1 MPILHW
7 LTRDADLRTAAQVP
21 FRLLT
26 EEPALSHGQGED
38 GLLVQGDNL
47 QALKALLP
55 FYAGRVKCIYI
66 DPPYNTKSAVSIHF
80 DDNLKHAQWLGMI
93 TPRLMLLREFLSENG
108 TIWVS
113 IDDNEGHYLKVVMDE
128 VFGRKNFIN
137 HIAVKMKLAAGA
149 SGGGEDKRLKKNIE
163 HLLVYSKNSDSAV
176 GFKKFNDYFVETDL
190 MEMIE
195 EMKSAGKSWK
205 YTSIARGWGKP
216 IAHKVLQ
223 TGTGEDLQ
231 TIKYTGLQRTTIN
244 AVCREEGITERE
256 AYRKYF
262 DCVFSDT
269 NAQTSIRTRVIDHY
283 QYLDNEEVIETQYTP
298 KSGRE
303 KGRKV
308 SHYYISPTIRRVIWL
323 KDTAEKRVDSIIMRE
338 KLGTYWKGFSLNNLT
353 KEGEVEFANSK
364 KPEAL
369 IQRIL
374 HIATNP
380 GDLVLDSFLGSGTTA
395 AVAHKM
401 GRRWIGVEMGG
412 HARTHCATRLRKVI
426 DGEQGGISKDVG
438 WQGGGGFRFVTL
450 GPRIYDENGVI
461 APDVRFADL
470 ARHVWF
476 TETRRPLDGAPDT
489 PLLGI
494 VTPPPRVAED
504 TDEPPAPA
512 PDRAVALLFNGIL
525 RDRTP
530 QGGNVLTRAT
540 LALIR
545 EHLPQGFTG
554 VLTVYATAC
563 RLSPA
568 TLKQQGVQFRQTPY
582 DLNAGVL

>member
-7 LTRDADLRTAAQVP
+7 LTRDADLRTAVQVP

-26 EEPALSHGQGED
+26 EEPALSHGTTASGGEN

-47 QALKALLP
+47 EALKALLP

-66 DPPYNTKSAVSIHF
+66 DPPYNTRSAFEHY
-80 DDNLKHAQWLGMI
+80 DDNLEHAQWLGMI
-93 TPRLMLLREFLSENG
+93 VPRLMLLREFLSEDG
-108 TIWVS
+108 SIWIS
-113 IDDNEGHYLKVVMDE
+113 IDEDEYAYLKVLCDE
-128 VFGRKNFIN
+128 VFFRRNFVASLVWQKRYAPDARVAISDA
-137 HIAVKMKLAAGA
+137 HEYVLCYARDPAVFKA
-149 SGGGEDKRLKKNIE
+149 SRN
-163 HLLVYSKNSDSAV
+163 LLPL
-176 GFKKFNDYFVETDL
+176 T
-190 MEMIE
+190 
-195 EMKSAGKSWK
+195 
-205 YTSIARGWGKP
+205 
-216 IAHKVLQ
+216 H
-223 TGTGEDLQ
+223 
-231 TIKYTGLQRTTIN
+231 
-244 AVCREEGITERE
+244 
-256 AYRKYF
+256 
-262 DCVFSDT
+262 
-269 NAQTSIRTRVIDHY
+269 AQTKQFRNP
-283 QYLDNEEVIETQYTP
+283 DNDPRGPWKADNFTAPGFRANQMYEIVLP
-298 KSGRE
+298 S
-303 KGRKV
+303 GRKV
-308 SHYYISPTIRRVIWL
+308 TPPDGRCWRVTKSGFDNFSEQDQMYYGPDGNGAPSV
-323 KDTAEKRVDSIIMRE
+323 KRFLSEMPGMVPWTWWGHEEAGHSQEGKHESQAIF
-338 KLGTYWKGFSLNNLT
+338 GGGASFST
-353 KEGEVEFANSK
+353 P
-364 KPEAL
+364 KPERL

-401 GRRWIGVEMGG
+401 GRAWIGVEMGD

-426 DGEQGGISKDVG
+426 DGEGGGISKDVG

-461 APDVRFADL
+461 APEVRFADL

-476 TETRRPLDGAPDT
+476 TETRRPLDGVPDT

-494 VTPPPRVAED
+494 VSPPPRADMPDDED
-504 TDEPPAPA
+504 EAPPPA

-545 EHLPQGFTG
+545 EDLPQGFAGT
-554 VLTVYATAC
+554 LTVYATAC